1 MKLLYPHRISLDARP
16 RAEKK
21 YSFTFSW
28 RATEDLS
35 QRNITDA
42 LEVVIEHF
50 RAKYGVEQLEIQGL
64 APLRTSLTIFF
75 VLKEGS
81 QLTLAQIWEETRAFA
96 LGVYLDLTLWEAAIW
111 KTRFPWWVLLV
122 ITGEVGAI
130 WGVARRKAG

>member
-1 MKLLYPHRISLDARP
+1 MKLLYPHRISLDAKP
-16 RAEKK
+16 MAEKK

-50 RAKYGVEQLEIQGL
+50 RAKYEVKQLEIQGL
-64 APLRTSLTIFF
+64 TPLRTSLTIFF
-75 VLKEGS
+75 VLKEDS
-81 QLTLAQIWEETRAFA
+81 ELSLAQMWEETRTFA
-96 LGVYLDLTLWEAAIW
+96 HGAYLDLTLWQAEIW
-111 KTRFPWWVLLV
+111 KARFPWWVLLI

-130 WGVARRKAG
+130 WGVASKKP

>member
-1 MKLLYPHRISLDARP
+1 MKLLYPHRISLSSKP

-50 RAKYGVEQLEIQGL
+50 RAKYGLQQLEIHGL
-64 APLRTSLTIFF
+64 APLRTSLTIAF
-75 VLKEGS
+75 VLKEDSDLMLG
-81 QLTLAQIWEETRAFA
+81 QIWQETKVFA

-111 KTRFPWWVLLV
+111 KPQFPWWVLLV

-130 WGVARRKAG
+130 WGVARRKVA

>member
-1 MKLLYPHRISLDARP
+1 MKLLYPHRISLSSKP
-16 RAEKK
+16 RAGNK

-50 RAKYGVEQLEIQGL
+50 RAKYGVKTLEISGL
-64 APLRTSLTIFF
+64 VPLRTSLSIAF
-75 VLKEGS
+75 VLKEDS
-81 QLTLAQIWEETRAFA
+81 QLTLAQIWEETRTFA
-96 LGVYLDLTLWEAAIW
+96 LERYLDLTLWEAEIW
-111 KTRFPWWVLLV
+111 KARFPWWVLLV

-130 WGVARRKAG
+130 WGVARKKA